1 LKVTGAR
8 RNCAEHRVQWIWLT
22 PSSYGYLPSLISSVG
37 RGGFVFANP
46 LTLAVRRERVIFFC
60 SWFVSEIGVLG
71 FTAFGVFQKLILA
84 LAILR
89 IFNFFYS

>member
-1 LKVTGAR
+1 LV
-8 RNCAEHRVQWIWLT
+8 
-22 PSSYGYLPSLISSVG
+22 SSVG
-37 RGGFVFANP
+37 EVGSEFAKP
-46 LTLAVRRERVIFFC
+46 VTLAVRRGRVIFFC